1 MSEPSDFMVRW
12 TSSSTKSHVPDCTQ
26 LPPLENLPNPRF
38 LPRRCQR
45 VGKMGVAARTVVKI
59 VVKTPPT
66 GGRHSQQA
74 AARGRDGMDQPGC
87 SRPSPESA
95 RSEGLV
101 GTSGTTATGS
111 SVTSAGGIPES
122 VTPVTDLLRDPG
134 GKEETDHQPFQNLAS
149 IAGQEQSRVAT
160 V

>member
-1 MSEPSDFMVRW
+1 
-12 TSSSTKSHVPDCTQ
+12 
-26 LPPLENLPNPRF
+26 
-38 LPRRCQR
+38 
-45 VGKMGVAARTVVKI
+45 MGVAVRTAVKI

-74 AARGRDGMDQPGC
+74 AARRRDGMDQPGC

-101 GTSGTTATGS
+101 GTSGS
-111 SVTSAGGIPES
+111 SFTSAGGIPES

-134 GKEETDHQPFQNLAS
+134 GKEDKRVVVPF
-149 IAGQEQSRVAT
+149 
-160 V
+160 

>member
-1 MSEPSDFMVRW
+1 
-12 TSSSTKSHVPDCTQ
+12 
-26 LPPLENLPNPRF
+26 
-38 LPRRCQR
+38 
-45 VGKMGVAARTVVKI
+45 MGVSARTVVKI

-74 AARGRDGMDQPGC
+74 AARRRDGMDQPGC

-101 GTSGTTATGS
+101 GTSRTTATGS
-111 SVTSAGGIPES
+111 SVTGAGGIPES

-134 GKEETDHQPFQNLAS
+134 GKEEKLKSGSSVLALS
-149 IAGQEQSRVAT
+149 PLAKTRTRQSQA
-160 V
+160 